1 MDDRRKRTGYTGP
14 QMETTTRR
22 ISLNYESL
30 VENYETGLST
40 QLRNFKSGPDFLET
54 WVYDSDPRRSVV
66 GIFEAAKDAGL
77 DELGLDLT
85 FGSLG
90 DVNVS
95 ILSSELRTFGEVRVA
110 TSPEGARITVN
121 FG

>member
-1 MDDRRKRTGYTGP
+1 
-14 QMETTTRR
+14 MEITTRR

-40 QLRNFKSGPDFLET
+40 QLRSFKSGPEFLET

-77 DELGLDLT
+77 DELGLELN
-85 FGSLG
+85 FRSLG
-90 DVNVS
+90 DLNVS
-95 ILSSELRTFGEVRVA
+95 ALSTELRAFGEVRVA
-110 TSPEGARITVN
+110 TSPDGARITVN